1 MLIDENTNPVCWSD
15 VDKIVKILKAV
26 EGALSD
32 GYKYYCGNYTVDEQL
47 EWVAKKIL
55 DIQKGVKYVE

>member
-15 VDKIVKILKAV
+15 VDKIVKVSKA
-26 EGALSD
+26 
-32 GYKYYCGNYTVDEQL
+32 KYYCGNYTVDEQL

-55 DIQKGVKYVE
+55 DILPERG